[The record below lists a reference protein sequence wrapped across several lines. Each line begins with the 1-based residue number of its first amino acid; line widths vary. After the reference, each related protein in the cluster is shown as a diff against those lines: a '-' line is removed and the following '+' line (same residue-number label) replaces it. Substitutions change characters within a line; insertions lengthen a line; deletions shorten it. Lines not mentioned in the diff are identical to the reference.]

1 MPGRN
6 CLEAQ
11 LKSQLLAFGHGCT
24 PASFPAPNSQGVVSL
39 PARMVVRIN
48 HSRRHDPVR
57 YWPLLPIRDR
67 RWART
72 FLRQQLE
79 KVVGQHL
86 IADVPLACLLSG
98 GLSSGVLTG
107 LASRLQPGG
116 IATFTVALAG
126 SSTDATNHAR
136 PVAEHCGS
144 HHTELIIQED
154 EALAWI

>member
-1 MPGRN
+1 M
-6 CLEAQ
+6 
-11 LKSQLLAFGHGCT
+11 
-24 PASFPAPNSQGVVSL
+24 
-39 PARMVVRIN
+39 
-48 HSRRHDPVR
+48 
-57 YWPLLPIRDR
+57 
-67 RWART
+67 
-72 FLRQQLE
+72 
-79 KVVGQHL
+79 GQHL

-107 LASRLQPGG
+107 LANRLQPGG

-154 EALAWI
+154 EALAWIEQGLPSLDVPKAESINTYLISRDMANQGIKVSLSGIGADDLFCGYSSYRLMPWLQLLRWLPSQVRQAMLHAVSPG

>member
-1 MPGRN
+1 M
-6 CLEAQ
+6 
-11 LKSQLLAFGHGCT
+11 
-24 PASFPAPNSQGVVSL
+24 
-39 PARMVVRIN
+39 
-48 HSRRHDPVR
+48 
-57 YWPLLPIRDR
+57 
-67 RWART
+67 
-72 FLRQQLE
+72 
-79 KVVGQHL
+79 GQHL
-86 IADVPLACLLSG
+86 IADVALACLLSG